1 MKRVFLFAAVALLI
15 SGCAVKNNDYNSC
28 KLIKMKCQSE
38 CKTAKCKLQCAQKY
52 NNCVGE
58 ESEKNFASFVYEF
71 FAN

>member
-38 CKTAKCKLQCAQKY
+38 CKTAKCKL
-52 NNCVGE
+52 
-58 ESEKNFASFVYEF
+58 
-71 FAN
+71 